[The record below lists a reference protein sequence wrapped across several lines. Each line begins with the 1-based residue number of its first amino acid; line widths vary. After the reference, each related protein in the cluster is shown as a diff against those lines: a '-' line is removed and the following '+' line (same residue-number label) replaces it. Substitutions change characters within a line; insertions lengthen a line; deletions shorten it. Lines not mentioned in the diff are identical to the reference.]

1 MSQTTLSIFLH
12 AFSFSF
18 GMFLI
23 ARYRLWKA
31 GRSSIPMEYNPKT
44 GMYEADLTLRK
55 WERRAKIALWV
66 FIASAFAVGVPLFLS
81 FDPALVAK

>member
-44 GMYEADLTLRK
+44 GMYEPDLTLRK

-66 FIASAFAVGVPLFLS
+66 FIAVSLVLGYFIVTN